1 MTKGKRVKRIFDKFA
16 TEEDGNAVIDWTVLM
31 AGMVLMAISVVIAI
45 TANVDQVTDNT
56 MDRVESMEDW
66 LPS

>member
-1 MTKGKRVKRIFDKFA
+1 MKRIFDRFA
-16 TEEDGNAVIDWTVLM
+16 TEEDGNAIIDWTVLL
-31 AGMVLMAISVVIAI
+31 AGMVLLAVSVVITI
-45 TANVDQVTDNT
+45 TANVDTITDDT

>member
-1 MTKGKRVKRIFDKFA
+1 MKRVFDRFA
-16 TEEDGNAVIDWTVLM
+16 SEEDGNAVIDWTVLM
-31 AGMVLMAISVVIAI
+31 AGMVLMALSVMLTI
-45 TANVDQVTDNT
+45 TGNVDQITDDT

>member
-1 MTKGKRVKRIFDKFA
+1 MKNIFKKFA
-16 TEEDGNAVIDWTVLM
+16 AEEDGNAVIDWTVLM
-31 AGMVLMAISVVIAI
+31 AGMVLMAISVVITI
-45 TANVDQVTDNT
+45 TANVDHITDDT

>member
-1 MTKGKRVKRIFDKFA
+1 MKRIFDRFA
-16 TEEDGNAVIDWTVLM
+16 AEEDGNAVIDWTVLL
-31 AGMVLMAISVVIAI
+31 AGMVLLAISVVLTI
-45 TANVDQVTDNT
+45 TGNVDRITDDT